1 MPDDRRDD
9 DAVTYAAREVLGVF
23 HSHETL
29 EAAVD
34 ELGSSGIDRSQ
45 INLLAS
51 RATAQE
57 KLKQPV
63 DDVRAL
69 ASDPDAPVGV
79 PIGPEEVTIG
89 KTALAAGMMGLASM
103 AAAGVVIF
111 SGGTALAAIAAA
123 IGAGG
128 ASGGIGLG
136 LAQLFGAQHAAQ
148 VEDQLKHGGLL
159 FWVTLK
165 EQDDPQRVIA
175 ILERH
180 GATEIRTQEARRH
193 WGDSDIPGARM
204 QPDPLLR

>member
-9 DAVTYAAREVLGVF
+9 NPVKYAAREVLGVF

-34 ELGSSGIDRSQ
+34 ELGSAGVDRSQ
-45 INLLAS
+45 LNLLAS

-63 DDVRAL
+63 DDTRDL
-69 ASDPDAPVGV
+69 AADPDTPIGV
-79 PIGPEEVTIG
+79 PIGREEVIIG

-103 AAAGVVIF
+103 AAAGIVIF

-123 IGAGG
+123 VGAGG
-128 ASGGIGLG
+128 ASGGVGLG

-159 FWVTLK
+159 FWVTLTDR
-165 EQDDPQRVIA
+165 DDPERITA

-180 GATEIRTQEARRH
+180 GATGIRTQDAQRH
-193 WGDSDIPGARM
+193 WGDSDVPGGRM